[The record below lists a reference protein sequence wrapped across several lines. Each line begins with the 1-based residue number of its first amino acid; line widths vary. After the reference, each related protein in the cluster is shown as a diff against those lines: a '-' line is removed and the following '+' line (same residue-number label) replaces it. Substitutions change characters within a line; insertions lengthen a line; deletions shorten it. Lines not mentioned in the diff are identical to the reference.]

1 MRKLGPK
8 LLQKVTIE
16 IIEYED
22 LPLARLH
29 LCQFQPPL
37 DTLSRFLSPDTLF
50 FQPMYSLQVH
60 CDYRQTSI
68 PGVELVSCHP
78 SKQHGTSVSV
88 PASCRRVLIVRV
100 PTPNSEDWTPVGYVI
115 HEVCWARVLE

>member
-1 MRKLGPK
+1 MERVRKLGPK

-37 DTLSRFLSPDTLF
+37 DVVKFPDTLF
-50 FQPMYSLQVH
+50 FQRMYSLKVH

-88 PASCRRVLIVRV
+88 LASCRRVLIVRV
-100 PTPNSEDWTPVGYVI
+100 PDSELRRLDTSRICHSRSLLGSYP
-115 HEVCWARVLE
+115 